1 MARSAS
7 KGIFPRTGIL
17 DGHIITHP
25 NGKRYQWNSSKGV
38 WKLKS
43 TMIDD
48 SNFIGPQGIP
58 GPTGATGNTGAT
70 GPAVD
75 TSTYWNSSGGWHA
88 ASMPGSR
95 IRGMT
100 DNGGE
105 FVLSQDNPSTGR
117 TSTIVDG
124 NYYAGENGGFYSLA
138 NSNSYTQRKGFYADT
153 AGNIQFN
160 GPLFVNGSPVSG
172 SGITKST
179 TAPTGATDGD
189 LWYDTDDDIMY
200 AKVDGNWKELVSGFT
215 ADGGNI
221 TTSGVYKIHTFT
233 SSGTFTATGNGAVDV
248 LVVAGGGAGG
258 YNNAGGG
265 GAGGLIYKT
274 SHSITNGS
282 YPVIIGGGNTNSQ
295 RNLGTAGSNGGRAYT
310 STYAGG
316 ESSVFG
322 LTSKGGGNGGGDDYD
337 GAQGG
342 SGGGGADNP
351 TRYGG
356 TGIQPLQA
364 GDSGVYGYGNRGGN
378 TNNIN
383 NSGGCG
389 GGGATA
395 PGVDGAYSIGGGGKQ
410 FDISGTNTYYAGGGG
425 GGAHYSTDGKAGG
438 AGGGGNGGS
447 SPQSGSVNT
456 GGGGGGRAQG
466 GPGAYGGSGIV
477 IIRYPI

>member
-7 KGIFPRTGIL
+7 KGIFPRSGIV

-58 GPTGATGNTGAT
+58 GATGATGNTGAT
-70 GPAVD
+70 GPA
-75 TSTYWNSSGGWHA
+75 GA
-88 ASMPGSR
+88 
-95 IRGMT
+95 
-100 DNGGE
+100 
-105 FVLSQDNPSTGR
+105 
-117 TSTIVDG
+117 DG
-124 NYYAGENGGFYSLA
+124 A
-138 NSNSYTQRKGFYADT
+138 
-153 AGNIQFN
+153 
-160 GPLFVNGSPVSG
+160 G
-172 SGITKST
+172 SGVVKQT
-179 TAPTGATDGD
+179 TAPAATDGD